1 MRGPCRET
9 GKGGFDARIYAAQ
22 SSWAQRSVLSLL
34 IAAPLTA
41 TAQSFNDKK
50 PISYSVDGATATGYF
65 KVVAETINGIVRE
78 AYPGSD
84 ATYKPGSP
92 AGGILNMAQGKSDFT
107 FTGGAPEIEH
117 ALEGKAPF
125 KESLKGKFSF
135 MMMMHDELVVHALM
149 TKEFADRAGVQE
161 LRRHRRQ
168 EAGVPARREHHRQ
181 HAVDLGMYLLHFGA
195 YGVGDAELAKWGVTL
210 FRGNTNEGLSQ
221 LRDGKVDVLVNG
233 AFLPTAD
240 VIDINRGRPLLW
252 VEGNEAKM
260 KSAVGK
266 YGYRVVKLAKG
277 AYPFIERDT
286 FMTVNWNAGLAGN
299 HVSEETVY
307 KFLKAITDAKDRVQ
321 KVHPSLEELR
331 RRDDR
336 QEPDAAALSSRALP
350 ASTRKRAC

>member
-1 MRGPCRET
+1 MSGSTRAIKLG
-9 GKGGFDARIYAAQ
+9 AALG
-22 SSWAQRSVLSLL
+22 LSLV
-34 IAAPLTA
+34 IATPLTA
-41 TAQSFNDKK
+41 TAQSFNDNK

-78 AYPGSD
+78 AYPGTD

-92 AGGILNMAQGKSDFT
+92 AGGILNMAAGKSDFT
-107 FTGGAPEIEH
+107 FTGGGPEIEQ
-117 ALEGKAPF
+117 ALEAKPPF

-135 MMMMHDELVVHALM
+135 MMIMHDELVVHALM
-149 TKEFADRAGVQE
+149 TKEFSDRAGVKSYDDIVAKKPAFR
-161 LRRHRRQ
+161 L
-168 EAGVPARREHHRQ
+168 GVNTTGNLQ
-181 HAVDLGMYLLHFGA
+181 STYGMYLLHFGA
-195 YGVGDAELAKWGVTL
+195 YGIGDAELAKWGVTL

-221 LRDGKVDVLVNG
+221 LRDGKLDVLVNG

-252 VEGNEAKM
+252 VEGNEERM

-321 KVHPSLEELR
+321 KVHPSLANFSAETIAKN
-331 RRDDR
+331 
-336 QEPDAAALSSRALP
+336 PTALP
-350 ASTRKRAC
+350 LHPGAARFYKEKGVLK

>member
-1 MRGPCRET
+1 MSGSTRAIKLG
-9 GKGGFDARIYAAQ
+9 AALG
-22 SSWAQRSVLSLL
+22 LSLL

-41 TAQSFNDKK
+41 TAQSFNDNK

-78 AYPGSD
+78 AYPGTD

-92 AGGILNMAQGKSDFT
+92 AGGILNMASGKSDFT
-107 FTGGAPEIEH
+107 FTGGGPEIEH
-117 ALEGKAPF
+117 ALEAKPPF

-135 MMMMHDELVVHALM
+135 MMIMHDELVVHALM
-149 TKEFADRAGVQE
+149 TKEFSDRAGVKSYDDIVAKKPAFR
-161 LRRHRRQ
+161 L
-168 EAGVPARREHHRQ
+168 GVNTTGNLQ
-181 HAVDLGMYLLHFGA
+181 STYGMYLLHFGA
-195 YGVGDAELAKWGVTL
+195 YGIGDAELAKWGVTL

-221 LRDGKVDVLVNG
+221 LRDGKLDVLVNG

-252 VEGNEAKM
+252 VEGNEEKM

-307 KFLKAITDAKDRVQ
+307 KFLKAITDAKERVQ
-321 KVHPSLEELR
+321 KVHPSLAKFSAETIVKN
-331 RRDDR
+331 
-336 QEPDAAALSSRALP
+336 PTALP
-350 ASTRKRAC
+350 LHPGAARFYKEKGVLK

>member
-1 MRGPCRET
+1 MTHLGRSI
-9 GKGGFDARIYAAQ
+9 ARTAAT
-22 SSWAQRSVLSLL
+22 ALLVL
-34 IAAPLTA
+34 AAVPA
-41 TAQSFNDKK
+41 AVAQSFNDNK

-92 AGGILNMAQGKSDFT
+92 AGGILNMAAGKSDIS

-125 KESLKGKFSF
+125 KESLNGKFSYI
-135 MMMMHDELVVHALM
+135 MMMHDELVVHALM
-149 TKEFADRAGVQE
+149 TKEFADRAGVRSYDD
-161 LRRHRRQ
+161 LV
-168 EAGVPARREHHRQ
+168 AKKPAFRL
-181 HAVDLGMYLLHFGA
+181 AVNTTGNMQSTYGMYMLHFGA
-195 YGVGDAELAKWGVTL
+195 YGVDDAELTKWGVTL
-210 FRGNTNEGLSQ
+210 FRGNTNEGLAQ

-233 AFLPTAD
+233 AFLPTAE

-252 VEGNEAKM
+252 LEGNEAKLQP
-260 KSAVGK
+260 AVKK
-266 YGYRVVKLAKG
+266 YGYRVVKLEKG
-277 AYPFIERDT
+277 AYPFVDRDT

-321 KVHPSLEELR
+321 KVHPSLKNFSVQSISKNPTPLPFHPGALR
-331 RRDDR
+331 FYK
-336 QEPDAAALSSRALP
+336 EAGVI
-350 ASTRKRAC
+350 K

>member
-1 MRGPCRET
+1 MKLGS
-9 GKGGFDARIYAAQ
+9 ALM
-22 SSWAQRSVLSLL
+22 LSLL
-34 IAAPLTA
+34 ITAPLPA

-78 AYPGSD
+78 AYPGTD

-92 AGGILNMAQGKSDFT
+92 AGGILNLANGKSDFT
-107 FTGGAPEIEH
+107 FTGGGPEIEH
-117 ALEGKAPF
+117 ALEAKPPF

-135 MMMMHDELVVHALM
+135 MMIMHDELVVHALM
-149 TKEFADRAGVQE
+149 TKEFSDRAGVKSYDDIV
-161 LRRHRRQ
+161 
-168 EAGVPARREHHRQ
+168 AKKPAFRLAINTTGNLQ
-181 HAVDLGMYLLHFGA
+181 STLGMYALHLGA
-195 YGVGDAELAKWGVTL
+195 YGVNDAELAKWGVTL
-210 FRGNTNEGLSQ
+210 FRGNTNEGLAQ

-277 AYPFIERDT
+277 AYPFVERDT

-307 KFLKAITDAKDRVQ
+307 KFLKAVTDAKDRVQ
-321 KVHPSLEELR
+321 KVHPSLKTFAVETIFRNPTPL
-331 RRDDR
+331 
-336 QEPDAAALSSRALP
+336 PLHPGAARFYKEKGVL
-350 ASTRKRAC
+350 K

>member
-1 MRGPCRET
+1 MT
-9 GKGGFDARIYAAQ
+9 HLGGSIARTAA
-22 SSWAQRSVLSLL
+22 AAILVL
-34 IAAPLTA
+34 A
-41 TAQSFNDKK
+41 TVPGAVAQSFNDKK

-92 AGGILNMAQGKSDFT
+92 AGGILNMAAGKSDIS

-125 KESLKGKFSF
+125 KESLKGKFSYI
-135 MMMMHDELVVHALM
+135 MLMHDELVVHALM
-149 TKEFADRAGVQE
+149 TKEFADRTGVRSYDD
-161 LRRHRRQ
+161 LV
-168 EAGVPARREHHRQ
+168 AKKPAFRL
-181 HAVDLGMYLLHFGA
+181 AVNTTGNLQSTLGMYAVHFGA
-195 YGVGDAELAKWGVTL
+195 YGIDDAELTKWGVTL
-210 FRGNTNEGLSQ
+210 FRGNTNEGLAQ

-252 VEGNEAKM
+252 LEGNEAKL
-260 KSAVGK
+260 KPAVQK
-266 YGYRVVKLAKG
+266 YGYRVVKLDKG
-277 AYPFIERDT
+277 AYPFIDRDT
-286 FMTVNWNAGLAGN
+286 FMTVNWNAGIAGN

-321 KVHPSLEELR
+321 KVHPSLKNFSVQSISKNPTPLPYHPGALR
-331 RRDDR
+331 FYK
-336 QEPDAAALSSRALP
+336 EAGVI
-350 ASTRKRAC
+350 K